1 MAAGQR
7 MKDDLTAMAIQD
19 GVSIPANPTSSL
31 SRLIEQYIP
40 DHGGYLFY
48 ALLNSAG
55 EALIRARPAPSSST
69 ARREAAST
77 TTSRASTTCAYL

>member
-19 GVSIPANPTSSL
+19 GVSIPANPGSSL

-40 DHGGYLFY
+40 DHGRYLFY
-48 ALLNSAG
+48 A
-55 EALIRARPAPSSST
+55 RST
-69 ARREAAST
+69 APAKPVPAG
-77 TTSRASTTCAYL
+77 

>member
-19 GVSIPANPTSSL
+19 GVSIPANPTSRL

-55 EALIRARPAPSSST
+55 AHPGAARAFQFYGTPGAGVDYDLKGKHHVR
-69 ARREAAST
+69 
-77 TTSRASTTCAYL
+77 AYL